1 MKKIM
6 PSTVLPICQNAT
18 IVAHLSRELSQTLKR
33 FLLDRGA
40 RISTVLTSTHYRR
53 SLLVQG
59 GIEIPR
65 KVSQNVSD
73 STRLLDGFMELV
85 KTVYSEPTSP
95 IILGSFLVDEIEIE
109 SLPSETHE
117 TKSLK
122 TEKNHHSMSETCSV
136 AKNIVSKRLIVEDK
150 YLDITII
157 N

>member
-1 MKKIM
+1 MKIIT
-6 PSTVLPICQNAT
+6 PSTALPICQNAT
-18 IVAHLSRELSQTLKR
+18 IVTYLSRELSQTLKW

-109 SLPSETHE
+109 SLPNETHE

-136 AKNIVSKRLIVEDK
+136 AKNILSRRG
-150 YLDITII
+150 
-157 N
+157 